1 MNEKTVCILLSTY
14 NGEKFLETQL
24 NSLINQTYENKK
36 IIIRDDGSSDS
47 TLDILKKYQDEYP
60 YITVISEKNVGVK
73 KSFYKLLQFAV
84 DKGFY
89 FSFCD
94 QDDVWL
100 PEKVEK
106 AVEAIEKQ
114 FTEEG
119 VLYCSALNLVDG
131 ELNFIK
137 KTKDL
142 VPGKT
147 NAVIQNIVTGCTMV
161 LDKPMAQKVL
171 AKEPDWDKTEM
182 HDSWFYVVSS
192 FLGNIIFDSNS
203 YINYRQHGNNEV
215 GLPTNK
221 IQVVQNSIVGFRNE
235 IKSRIHR
242 KQLEEFYKLYSSNIY
257 GEDKKLVELLISDNL
272 SIKKRYEVVVKN
284 KLYKQSKLKTL
295 VFRVLYI
302 TKFV

>member
-60 YITVISEKNVGVK
+60 YITVRSENNVGVK

-114 FTEEG
+114 FTKEG

-161 LDKPMAQKVL
+161 LDKPMAEKVL
-171 AKEPDWDKTEM
+171 AKEPDWYKTEM
-182 HDSWFYVVSS
+182 HDSWFYLVSS
-192 FLGNIIFDSNS
+192 FLGNTIFDSNS

-221 IQVVQNSIVGFRNE
+221 IQVVQNSFFGFKNE
-235 IKSRIHR
+235 IQSKIHR

-257 GEDKKLVELLISDNL
+257 GEDKKLVELLISNDL
-272 SIKKRYEVVVKN
+272 SLKKRYEVIIKN

-295 VFRVLYI
+295 VFRILYI